1 MNIEKIN
8 KFLDYI
14 YEDKFGKCYSTF
26 IKLEVNQY
34 ISRLELKN
42 LLIST
47 TGIDSQDILFLI
59 CKFDYEPSFKS
70 FYENFKILEKVFDKL
85 GIEEVV

>member
-42 LLIST
+42 LLINT

-70 FYENFKILEKVFDKL
+70 LYENLKILNKVFDKL

>member
-14 YEDKFGKCYSTF
+14 YEDKFGYSTF
-26 IKLEVNQY
+26 INQY

-85 GIEEVV
+85 GIEELV

>member
-8 KFLDYI
+8 KLLDYI

-26 IKLEVNQY
+26 MKLEVNQY
-34 ISRLELKN
+34 ISRSELEN

-70 FYENFKILEKVFDKL
+70 LEENLTILLKVFDKL

>member
-14 YEDKFGKCYSTF
+14 YEDKLGKCYSTI
-26 IKLEVNQY
+26 IKHEVNPY

-42 LLIST
+42 LLINT

-70 FYENFKILEKVFDKL
+70 LYENLKILNKVFDKL

>member
-34 ISRLELKN
+34 VSRLELKN

-47 TGIDSQDILFLI
+47 TDIDSQDILFLI

-70 FYENFKILEKVFDKL
+70 LYENLKILYKVFDKL